1 MNEYQGLSNRLAEVI
16 FNDPRPFLFYS
27 VKDNTSPQN
36 GGEHDE
42 RHRLEKELESAY
54 DQIAERVP
62 IKHRKKCIALRMMA
76 YYLDSMKKENNHRI
90 AIDMGA
96 IENSCEDCEECE

>member
-1 MNEYQGLSNRLAEVI
+1 MEDI
-16 FNDPRPFLFYS
+16 
-27 VKDNTSPQN
+27 
-36 GGEHDE
+36 
-42 RHRLEKELESAY
+42 RLEKGFESAY

-76 YYLDSMKKENNHRI
+76 YYLDAMKKENNHRI

-96 IENSCEDCEECE
+96 IENSCDDCEGCDQ